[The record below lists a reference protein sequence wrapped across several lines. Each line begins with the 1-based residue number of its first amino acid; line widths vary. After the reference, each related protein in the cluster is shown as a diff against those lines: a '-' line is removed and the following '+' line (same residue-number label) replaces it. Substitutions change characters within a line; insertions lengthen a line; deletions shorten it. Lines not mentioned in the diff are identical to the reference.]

1 MTMYKDNDWARRK
14 DIVEPERPEDYRSHA
29 RRDAA
34 RVLHSPAFRRQQGK
48 TQLFPGIE
56 SDFFRNRLTHSL
68 EVGQIAKSIA
78 IRLNA
83 TEAFLEN
90 PENKIDTDLVEV
102 AGWCHDLGH
111 PPFGHTGETA
121 LDKAMRTT
129 DGGFE
134 GNAQTLRILSR
145 LEKRTKSI
153 ADPSGIS
160 DDGEDM
166 RLGLNLTAR
175 TLAACLKYDS
185 KIPAQEKDRENQEG
199 IAKGYYHDDAETV
212 RWIKKQVTGN
222 ESLTPFKTIECGIMD
237 LADDIAYST
246 YDLEDAFKANF
257 LDPLEIIAATD
268 AIAEKVAQKVT
279 KAVGEPFIV
288 GDVRKVL
295 HDTFGGLATTKGV
308 TDPYDYAIIAQR
320 SSSNLASDGYLRSR
334 FSSTLVGEF
343 IRAVKFQPN
352 EATPA
357 LSKVTLDP
365 TVRAKVEVLKN
376 LSYVTLISRP
386 RLKVAE
392 YRGLQLVGDMFK
404 ILNDDQ
410 DGRLLPND
418 FGAVFTRT
426 KPVSK
431 RSRVI
436 CDFIAG
442 MTDRYAAE
450 YFGRLTSD
458 SPQSI
463 FKPI

>member
-1 MTMYKDNDWARRK
+1 MTMYTDNDWARREG
-14 DIVEPERPEDYRSHA
+14 IVDPQPEDYRSPA

-83 TEAFLEN
+83 TERFLK
-90 PENKIDTDLVEV
+90 PQENKIDTDLVEV

-111 PPFGHTGETA
+111 PPFGHTGESA
-121 LDKAMRTT
+121 LDRAMRET

-145 LEKRTKSI
+145 LEKRSKGVAT
-153 ADPSGIS
+153 ASGIS
-160 DDGEDM
+160 DDGKDM
-166 RLGLNLTAR
+166 RWGLNLTAR

-185 KIPAQEKDRENQEG
+185 KIPAQSKDRANG
-199 IAKGYYHDDAETV
+199 GVAKGYYDDDADTV
-212 RWIKKQVTGN
+212 RWVKKQVAGDDT
-222 ESLTPFKTIECGIMD
+222 LTPFKTIECKIMD

-246 YDLEDAFKANF
+246 YDLEDAFKADF
-257 LDPLEIIAATD
+257 LDPLEIVAATD
-268 AIAEKVAQKVT
+268 AIAEEVAQNVA
-279 KAVGEPFIV
+279 KALGESFNSS
-288 GDVRKVL
+288 DVRKVMR
-295 HDTFGGLATTKGV
+295 DTFGRLAATEGV
-308 TDPYDYAIIAQR
+308 TDPFDYAVIAQR
-320 SSSNLASDGYLRSR
+320 TSSKLASDGYLRAR
-334 FSSTLVGEF
+334 FSSALVGEF
-343 IRAVKFQPN
+343 IRAVKFEPN
-352 EATPA
+352 EKIPA
-357 LSKVTLDP
+357 LSTVTLDP

-392 YRGLQLVGDMFK
+392 YRGLHLVGDMFNT
-404 ILNDDQ
+404 LNADKE
-410 DGRLLPND
+410 GKLLPYD
-418 FGAVFTRT
+418 FGTVFNRT

-431 RSRVI
+431 RSRVV

-442 MTDRYAAE
+442 MTDRYAVE
-450 YFGRLTSD
+450 YFGRLSSE
-458 SPQSI
+458 SPQTI